1 MIFQINANLEIDLD
15 LKDHPRHVKS
25 FLLTSDDSCPLSSS
39 SNSSFNTDGG
49 GRQAVIQVLDPMLLL
64 LGSFRSHMQVRRMGM
79 AGAPDANRNLLQA

>member
-39 SNSSFNTDGG
+39 SNSENEIRVLSHERLWKRWLPDNWNMLGG
-49 GRQAVIQVLDPMLLL
+49 SEESV
-64 LGSFRSHMQVRRMGM
+64 QVRNGV
-79 AGAPDANRNLLQA
+79 GINRIERDFRN